1 MCRMDRNLIYDVG
14 AHNGDDTA
22 YYLRRGFRVVA
33 IEASPVMAAALKTRF
48 SKEID
53 DGCLILLN
61 IGVAEKEG
69 ELEFW
74 VCDDVSEWSS
84 FILGAASRSGARH
97 HSVTIE
103 ARRFSSILSQYGVP
117 FYCKIDIEGHDQM
130 CLAALDKS
138 DPPQFVST
146 EMNLVTSGEAIELL
160 YELGY
165 RKFKI
170 ISQVT
175 WTQPLSIISR
185 YEYALGKTA
194 QGYLHRVDRRLRGA
208 RRDGAWKFPFG
219 SSGTFG
225 NGTSGPWRSRQSVL
239 RQWKTLRDADAKY
252 GANGVGGN
260 WHDIHASLD

>member
-1 MCRMDRNLIYDVG
+1 MYQNLIYDVG

-33 IEASPVMAAALKTRF
+33 IEANPVMAAALATRF
-48 SKEID
+48 SREID
-53 DGCLILLN
+53 DGRLILLN
-61 IGVAEKEG
+61 VGVAEKAG
-69 ELEFW
+69 EFEFW

-84 FILGAASRSGARH
+84 FIHGAASRNGARH

-103 ARRFSSILSQYGVP
+103 ARRFGSILSRYGVP
-117 FYCKIDIEGHDQM
+117 LYCKIDIEGHDQV
-130 CLAALDKS
+130 CLAELDTS
-138 DPPQFVST
+138 DLPRFVSI
-146 EMNLVTSGEAIELL
+146 EMNLATSGDGIELL

-175 WTQPLSIISR
+175 WTQPLPIISR

-194 QGYLHRVDRRLRGA
+194 QRYLHRIDRRLRGV
-208 RRDGAWKFPFG
+208 RYDGAWKFPFG

-225 NGTSGPWRSRQSVL
+225 ERTSGPWRSRQSVL
-239 RQWKTLRDADAKY
+239 RQWQMLRDADARFA
-252 GANGVGGN
+252 ANGVGGN